1 MTDGFNNTRQ
11 LAMYFHTAFRNVG
24 LFGSFS
30 IAGISAAKAIK
41 NNPELNIYLIC
52 FSVALMIV
60 SFLVNIFLLY
70 RLLTLLSKFSELNMW
85 IFISSIMM
93 VIQVLFLGYA
103 FYLAFNNNH
112 FFSAL

>member
-1 MTDGFNNTRQ
+1 M
-11 LAMYFHTAFRNVG
+11 AYKK
-24 LFGSFS
+24 
-30 IAGISAAKAIK
+30 I
-41 NNPELNIYLIC
+41 
-52 FSVALMIV
+52 IV
-60 SFLVNIFLLY
+60 YLVNIFLLY

-112 FFSAL
+112 FFSTV